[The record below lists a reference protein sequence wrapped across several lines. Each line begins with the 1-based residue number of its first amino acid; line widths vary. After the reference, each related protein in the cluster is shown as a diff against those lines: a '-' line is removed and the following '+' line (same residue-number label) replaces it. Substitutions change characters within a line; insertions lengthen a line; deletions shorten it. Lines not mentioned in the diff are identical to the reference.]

1 MAEAQGARGLEEEAQ
16 PRWGGLGFEGVLR
29 HKADRKCFRALN
41 PRADRKCFRA
51 LNPRAGGR

>member
-41 PRADRKCFRA
+41 PRA
-51 LNPRAGGR
+51 GGR